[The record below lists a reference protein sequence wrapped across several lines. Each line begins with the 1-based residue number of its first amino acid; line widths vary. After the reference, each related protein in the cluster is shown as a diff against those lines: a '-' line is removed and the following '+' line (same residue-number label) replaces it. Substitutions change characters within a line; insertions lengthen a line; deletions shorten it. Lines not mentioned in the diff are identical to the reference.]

1 MIKKQKNKTYK
12 NSGNLR
18 FEGEEEKHMIIHE
31 ASHRDIKG
39 IIKIDEKSK
48 DIEWISKDPNSK
60 TQKITIEGK
69 KIIKVQT
76 HEEIKREIMRIV
88 NKNNEKYIFSF
99 HNEDRRHIIRIIY
112 EVLTR
117 KYEDFLE
124 HQYKNLSF
132 INQRRITLLLTDNY
146 LKKLFNK
153 ISNKKTS
160 NQIKILKLDDFWNFI
175 KKKYPNKLLF
185 SLIDNKIQ
193 SSRADELEL
202 KISPIKFNFY
212 IKKRILDNYSGV
224 KIIFEDGITMNQS
237 EDKFWFNFLKRQYQN
252 GSEVIGGMGK
262 IFFTDEEKENI
273 KKKEN
278 ENLNNRRNNHKI
290 NISKIYEN
298 VEYHMNYIDH
308 YERNCLLLTEKD
320 LSTSIKDSEI
330 TNENIINDYSIRKLE
345 DIYYVPKIHY
355 PKIYQDIPNKN
366 SLRNLKKKENN
377 KIEINNNEDIT
388 MINESEIK
396 PKFNNILERL
406 QIMENSQKELS
417 ESSYFTTF
425 KRINKQLKINAE
437 KKYADSI
444 SKDDLNIFAKI
455 DNKINLYRD
464 LKFLNDWVSS
474 KIEQYKSDE
483 LVNLIKTTKKKLE
496 DIKQKNSSHTS
507 KNSKIISCS
516 LNKI

>member
-1 MIKKQKNKTYK
+1 
-12 NSGNLR
+12 
-18 FEGEEEKHMIIHE
+18 
-31 ASHRDIKG
+31 
-39 IIKIDEKSK
+39 
-48 DIEWISKDPNSK
+48 
-60 TQKITIEGK
+60 
-69 KIIKVQT
+69 
-76 HEEIKREIMRIV
+76 
-88 NKNNEKYIFSF
+88 
-99 HNEDRRHIIRIIY
+99 
-112 EVLTR
+112 
-117 KYEDFLE
+117 
-124 HQYKNLSF
+124 
-132 INQRRITLLLTDNY
+132 
-146 LKKLFNK
+146 
-153 ISNKKTS
+153 
-160 NQIKILKLDDFWNFI
+160 
-175 KKKYPNKLLF
+175 
-185 SLIDNKIQ
+185 
-193 SSRADELEL
+193 
-202 KISPIKFNFY
+202 
-212 IKKRILDNYSGV
+212 
-224 KIIFEDGITMNQS
+224 MNQS
-237 EDKFWFNFLKRQYQN
+237 ENKFWNNFLKRQYQN

>member
-124 HQYKNLSF
+124 HQYKNLSL

-153 ISNKKTS
+153 ISNKKT
-160 NQIKILKLDDFWNFI
+160 NQIEILKLDDFWNFI

-193 SSRADELEL
+193 SSRTDELEL
-202 KISPIKFNFY
+202 KIFPIKFNFY

>member
-1 MIKKQKNKTYK
+1 MMKKQKNKSYK
-12 NSGNLR
+12 NIGNSR
-18 FEGEEEKHMIIHE
+18 NEVGKHMIIHE

-39 IIKIDEKSK
+39 IIKINEKTR

-88 NKNNEKYIFSF
+88 NKNNEGYIFSF
-99 HNEDRRHIIRIIY
+99 HNEDRKNIMRIIY

-124 HQYKNLSF
+124 HQYKNLSL

-153 ISNKKTS
+153 ISNKKT
-160 NQIKILKLDDFWNFI
+160 NQIEILKLDDFWNFI

-193 SSRADELEL
+193 SSRTDELEL
-202 KISPIKFNFY
+202 KIFPIKFNFY

-224 KIIFEDGITMNQS
+224 KKIFEDGITMNQS
-237 EDKFWFNFLKRQYQN
+237 ENKFWNNFLKRQYQN

-278 ENLNNRRNNHKI
+278 ENLNNRRSNHKI

-320 LSTSIKDSEI
+320 LSANIKDSES

-345 DIYYVPKIHY
+345 NINYVPKIHY

-366 SLRNLKKKENN
+366 SLKNLKKKENN
-377 KIEINNNEDIT
+377 KIEIDKNDDIT

-406 QIMENSQKELS
+406 QNMENNQKEPS
-417 ESSYFTTF
+417 ENSYFITF
-425 KRINKQLKINAE
+425 KKINQQLKINAE
-437 KKYADSI
+437 KKYANSI
-444 SKDDLNIFAKI
+444 SEHDLSKFEKI
-455 DNKINLYRD
+455 DRKINLYRD
-464 LKFLNDWVSS
+464 LKFLYDLLKT

-483 LVNLIKTTKKKLE
+483 LANLIHSTKRKLE
-496 DIKQKNSSHTS
+496 EIKQKNSSLTS
-507 KNSKIISCS
+507 KNSKIITCS

>member
-1 MIKKQKNKTYK
+1 
-12 NSGNLR
+12 
-18 FEGEEEKHMIIHE
+18 
-31 ASHRDIKG
+31 
-39 IIKIDEKSK
+39 
-48 DIEWISKDPNSK
+48 
-60 TQKITIEGK
+60 
-69 KIIKVQT
+69 
-76 HEEIKREIMRIV
+76 
-88 NKNNEKYIFSF
+88 
-99 HNEDRRHIIRIIY
+99 
-112 EVLTR
+112 
-117 KYEDFLE
+117 
-124 HQYKNLSF
+124 
-132 INQRRITLLLTDNY
+132 
-146 LKKLFNK
+146 
-153 ISNKKTS
+153 
-160 NQIKILKLDDFWNFI
+160 
-175 KKKYPNKLLF
+175 
-185 SLIDNKIQ
+185 
-193 SSRADELEL
+193 
-202 KISPIKFNFY
+202 
-212 IKKRILDNYSGV
+212 
-224 KIIFEDGITMNQS
+224 
-237 EDKFWFNFLKRQYQN
+237 
-252 GSEVIGGMGK
+252 
-262 IFFTDEEKENI
+262 
-273 KKKEN
+273 
-278 ENLNNRRNNHKI
+278 
-290 NISKIYEN
+290 
-298 VEYHMNYIDH
+298 MNYIAH

-444 SKDDLNIFAKI
+444 SKDDLTIFAKI